1 MKTYH
6 SRETEALRAEV
17 RALQMEVNH
26 LQSRLADYEEADDHE
41 MRALWPYNWILSG
54 VETVKGA
61 LEAKREP
68 KRQNSSSRFDP
79 HDGEARFS
87 RMMM

>member
-1 MKTYH
+1 MKIHH
-6 SRETEALRAEV
+6 SSETEALRAEV
-17 RALQMEVNH
+17 RALRMEVDR
-26 LQSRLADYEEADDHE
+26 LESRLADYEEADAHE

-68 KRQNSSSRFDP
+68 RRRNKLPCFDP
-79 HDGEARFS
+79 QDGEARFS